1 MKRATLKELGIDKI
15 PCSFDIKYVA
25 ADNTEDL
32 GLCWYCYAQEPMYD
46 PDGKDWSLS
55 LDGCGSYY
63 ELGFDQNDSDTPE
76 IFRGLTSEN
85 SLFEVIQDN
94 QSTEDTREEKM
105 ARLKSVSDEMT
116 EHEEDLSLLEDE
128 FNKLCEE
135 LGVDGVYAD

>member
-1 MKRATLKELGIDKI
+1 
-15 PCSFDIKYVA
+15 
-25 ADNTEDL
+25 
-32 GLCWYCYAQEPMYD
+32 
-46 PDGKDWSLS
+46 
-55 LDGCGSYY
+55 
-63 ELGFDQNDSDTPE
+63 
-76 IFRGLTSEN
+76 
-85 SLFEVIQDN
+85 LFEVIQDN